1 MFDRVMIVCAW
12 LAIGLGLAHILYG
25 VVAYKALTPDLIWF
39 AGAGVAMI
47 CAGYA
52 NLKGPKIIPTLLMLV
67 YFGLTAYV
75 LPLPQVF
82 FGLGLFI
89 LMTVGSLKAL
99 RQS

>member
-1 MFDRVMIVCAW
+1 MFDRLMKICAW
-12 LAIGLGLAHILYG
+12 LAIALGIAHILYG

-47 CAGYA
+47 CAGHA
-52 NLKGPKIIPTLLMLV
+52 NLKGPKLIPTLLVLV
-67 YFGLTAYV
+67 YFGFTAYV

-89 LMTVGSLKAL
+89 CMTVGSLKAL